1 MKKIMPLIL
10 ASSLL
15 IPAVSYADT
24 LSAAQ
29 TAAVSVDHAQVMTH
43 EQQNQ
48 LGKFTVQSNV
58 SFNDA
63 LVKAH
68 QHLKSGDHNYF
79 TIRDFSKKTPTYVIN
94 VVTYHS

>member
-24 LSAAQ
+24 LSAVQ
-29 TAAVSVDHAQVMTH
+29 TAAVSAEHDQIMTH
-43 EQQNQ
+43 EKQNQ
-48 LGKFTVQSNV
+48 LGKFTVKSNV

-63 LVKAH
+63 LVKAR
-68 QHLKSGDHNYF
+68 QQLKSNDHNYF
-79 TIRDFSKKTPTYVIN
+79 TIRDFSKKTIAYTIN
-94 VVTYHS
+94 VVTYQN